1 MKTGQLP
8 IGKRRRT
15 LDSEIMEHLQTLS
28 LIVLIFQGIN
38 YQPDYEKQELICT
51 LMKGLNSLF

>member
-15 LDSEIMEHLQTLS
+15 LDSEIMEHLQMLS